1 MLIKNKSSS
10 NTDIENCMTFTQ
22 TVPYGR
28 NINEAYPEKRI
39 NIYGNQ
45 KTKSSMTLPRLLSEV
60 IISATIGFTAFRKLY
75 HQYSFKIMDGSLIVN
90 LILLGQCFLKAISLN
105 HW

>member
-28 NINEAYPEKRI
+28 NINEAYPETRI
-39 NIYGNQ
+39 NYMAI
-45 KTKSSMTLPRLLSEV
+45 K
-60 IISATIGFTAFRKLY
+60 KL
-75 HQYSFKIMDGSLIVN
+75 KVL
-90 LILLGQCFLKAISLN
+90 
-105 HW
+105 